1 MFELFFVCVSVRI
14 GVKLRVG
21 LNGTQRVPL
30 WLISLFH
37 LSIREALTQHMTT
50 LEQRLFHLFDPRDRK
65 RARHLVPEK
74 VICPRVGQVQ
84 ATLASDDGTSHEVL
98 LELSANRRGGMI
110 LESRCTSPDGRAGK
124 PCALVAAVLLEVDR
138 RGLLEWYCRADAS
151 DARYSR

>member
-1 MFELFFVCVSVRI
+1 MRI

-21 LNGTQRVPL
+21 LNGTKRVPL
-30 WLISLFH
+30 WLLSLFH

-84 ATLASDDGTSHEVL
+84 ATLASD
-98 LELSANRRGGMI
+98 
-110 LESRCTSPDGRAGK
+110 
-124 PCALVAAVLLEVDR
+124 
-138 RGLLEWYCRADAS
+138 
-151 DARYSR
+151 

>member
-1 MFELFFVCVSVRI
+1 MRI

-21 LNGTQRVPL
+21 LNGTKRVPL
-30 WLISLFH
+30 WLLSLFH

-65 RARHLVPEK
+65 RARNLVPEK

-98 LELSANRRGGMI
+98 LELSAKLLYQLDSCGYWRIAPITPGKLASNS
-110 LESRCTSPDGRAGK
+110 SRPSI
-124 PCALVAAVLLEVDR
+124 
-138 RGLLEWYCRADAS
+138 
-151 DARYSR
+151 